1 MATATAEA
9 VDMNSSSL
17 PPMPSLDD
25 PNNDTAIA
33 DMIHNHSNGNNNN
46 DDGDDIMAAPK
57 TNKSLH
63 KNVTN
68 DDNLPTNNNEQTSAS
83 PQCTHQVVKGGVC
96 MEHDAPGQ

>member
-1 MATATAEA
+1 MATATAEG

-17 PPMPSLDD
+17 PPLPSLDN

-33 DMIHNHSNGNNNN
+33 DMHYNSNDN
-46 DDGDDIMAAPK
+46 DDDDDIMAAPK